1 MHFVGDGHQSQ
12 DVMSDDF
19 IVTVVLLGS
28 NSRSGE
34 AAGLVVDRGLV
45 CPKHFIY
52 RSLQLIPIVLERRRH
67 WGWAIALAV
76 LLTFL
81 CWKYLT
87 PSSTDPRHGSSSPLE
102 GNLETSQLN
111 QTFWPQLRGPTF
123 DSISAETGLA
133 DSWPEG
139 GPPLVWMK
147 ELGQGYSSFTAVGN
161 RVFTQTQNL
170 YQQSVV
176 CLDSATG
183 DTVWTH
189 HYGWPYDGGGL
200 YPGPRSTPTWHNG
213 RLYFAAPDG
222 MISCVIAGNG
232 KQVWSCNP
240 KKKYR
245 GLGTDFG
252 YASSPVIIDGRLIVP
267 VGGQDA
273 SVVAIDPRDGSTIWA
288 SGESS
293 ASYATPLPI
302 DWHGRSLV
310 VTPLENSIALFDV
323 ATGKQQWEIEFSQGY
338 DEHSAAP
345 IYKEPFLFV
354 ASPFKAGAKCYRL
367 VEADRAPVVQKTARE
382 LSTDNAAD
390 SDHDQLGTPVVAW
403 ETLKFSNDV
412 ASSVLVDGRVYGFDL
427 KDPQSRLNRPS
438 RGEFRCLDFET
449 GRIIWSTNKVGQA
462 NIIAA
467 DHKLILFTD
476 SGELILARSGSDEYT
491 ELARTQVFQDEI
503 CWTYPTLHHG
513 CVYLRTQTR
522 AACLYIGQAP
532 YDAKHAAHSVQT
544 IPRVHALDAKRLV
557 GGEREYPAT
566 APDWIEFLAWYKW
579 SLAGI
584 VFASLAAAVS
594 NLPTRGSIITGRFN
608 FWLTTIIVGMFGSPV
623 INGRQSEYVLL
634 WPLVLW
640 AAFQLTINV
649 ITLTEQSHNK
659 RSYRW
664 LSRSVGLLFIG
675 TCALYFHLCRSLGYA
690 IEWSFLTGFLPAF
703 AVVAI
708 ASRYLTKKHRY
719 WLVSDL
725 VVTTISFSAYFWF
738 SVIYIKWKLIVGS

>member
-1 MHFVGDGHQSQ
+1 M
-12 DVMSDDF
+12 
-19 IVTVVLLGS
+19 T
-28 NSRSGE
+28 
-34 AAGLVVDRGLV
+34 
-45 CPKHFIY
+45 
-52 RSLQLIPIVLERRRH
+52 PIVLKRRQNRT
-67 WGWAIALAV
+67 WAIALMV
-76 LLTFL
+76 LLSFMG
-81 CWKYLT
+81 WKYLT
-87 PSSTDPRHGSSSPLE
+87 PSSADAQHGSSSPVDSD
-102 GNLETSQLN
+102 LETSELK
-111 QTFWPQLRGPTF
+111 QTSWPQLRGPTF

-139 GPPLVWMK
+139 GPPLVWTR
-147 ELGQGYSSFTAVGN
+147 ELGQGYSSFAAVGN
-161 RVFTQTQNL
+161 CVFTQTQNL
-170 YQQSVV
+170 YQQSIV
-176 CLDSATG
+176 CLDAETG

-200 YPGPRSTPTWHNG
+200 YPGPRSTPTCHKG
-213 RLYFAAPDG
+213 HLYFAAPDG
-222 MISCVIAGNG
+222 TISCLIADSG
-232 KQVWSCNP
+232 KPVWTCNP

-252 YASSPVIIDGRLIVP
+252 YASSPVIVDDRLIVP
-267 VGGQDA
+267 VGGKDA
-273 SVVAIDPRDGSTIWA
+273 SVVALDLRDGSTIWT

-302 DWHGRSLV
+302 YWRGRSLV
-310 VTPLENSIALFDV
+310 VTPLENSIALCDV

-345 IYKEPFLFV
+345 IYREPFLFV

-367 VEADRAPVVQKTARE
+367 VEENQALNTQD
-382 LSTDNAAD
+382 AAD
-390 SDHDQLGTPVVAW
+390 MKVPNDLTEPEQQQLGTPVVAW
-403 ETLKFSNDV
+403 EALKFSNDV
-412 ASSVLVDGRVYGFDL
+412 ASSVLVDGRIYGFDL

-476 SGELILARSGSDEYT
+476 CGELILARSGTDEYT

-503 CWTYPTLHHG
+503 CWTYPTLHKG

-522 AACLYIGQAP
+522 AACLYLGQAP
-532 YDAKHAAHSVQT
+532 YNAKRPALSVLS
-544 IPRVHALDAKRLV
+544 IPRVHVLDAKWLV

-566 APDWIEFLAWYKW
+566 VPDWIEFLAWYKW

-594 NLPTRGSIITGRFN
+594 NLLTRGSARTGRIN
-608 FWLTTIIVGMFGSPV
+608 FWLTTIAAGVFGSPI
-623 INGRQSEYVLL
+623 INSRQSEYVLL

-640 AAFQLTINV
+640 AAFQMTINV
-649 ITLTEQSHNK
+649 ITLTEQSHDRK
-659 RSYRW
+659 SYRW
-664 LSRSVGLLFIG
+664 LSRTMGLFFIG
-675 TCALYFHLCRSLGYA
+675 TCALYFHLCRSMGYA

-703 AVVAI
+703 AVAAM
-708 ASRYLTKKHRY
+708 ASRYLTAKYRY
-719 WLVSDL
+719 WLISDL
-725 VVTTISFSAYFWF
+725 VVSTISFSAYFWF

>member
-1 MHFVGDGHQSQ
+1 M
-12 DVMSDDF
+12 
-19 IVTVVLLGS
+19 
-28 NSRSGE
+28 
-34 AAGLVVDRGLV
+34 
-45 CPKHFIY
+45 
-52 RSLQLIPIVLERRRH
+52 IPIVLERR
-67 WGWAIALAV
+67 WKWTWAIALVA
-76 LLTFL
+76 LLSFIG
-81 CWKYLT
+81 WKYLT
-87 PSSTDPRHGSSSPLE
+87 PSSADPKHGSSSPVNDDLK
-102 GNLETSQLN
+102 TSELN
-111 QTFWPQLRGPTF
+111 QTSWPQLRGPTF

-133 DSWPEG
+133 DSWPEE
-139 GPPLVWMK
+139 GPPLVWTK
-147 ELGQGYSSFTAVGN
+147 ELGQGYSSFAAVGN

-176 CLDSATG
+176 CLDSTTG

-222 MISCVIAGNG
+222 TISCLIADSG
-232 KQVWSCNP
+232 KPVWSCNP

-252 YASSPVIIDGRLIVP
+252 YASSPVIVDDRLIIP

-273 SVVAIDPRDGSTIWA
+273 SVVALDPRDGSTIWT

-302 DWHGRSLV
+302 HWHGRSLV

-345 IYKEPFLFV
+345 IYREPFLLV

-367 VEADRAPVVQKTARE
+367 VEEDQAANIQ
-382 LSTDNAAD
+382 NAAD
-390 SDHDQLGTPVVAW
+390 TNVPNDPTEPDQQQPGTPVVAW
-403 ETLKFSNDV
+403 EALKFSNDV
-412 ASSVLVDGRVYGFDL
+412 ASSVLVNGRVYGFDL

-462 NIIAA
+462 NVIAA
-467 DHKLILFTD
+467 DRKLILFTD
-476 SGELILARSGSDEYT
+476 SGELILARSGTDEYE

-503 CWTYPTLHHG
+503 CWTYPTLHRG

-522 AACLYIGQAP
+522 AACLYLGQAP
-532 YDAKHAAHSVQT
+532 YNAKLPALSVQA
-544 IPRVHALDAKRLV
+544 IPRVHVLDAKWLI

-566 APDWIEFLAWYKW
+566 VPDWNEFFAWYKW
-579 SLAGI
+579 SMAGLLLI
-584 VFASLAAAVS
+584 SLAAGISSLV
-594 NLPTRGSIITGRFN
+594 TRGSITVGRVVY
-608 FWLTTIIVGMFGSPV
+608 WLTTIAIGVLGSPF
-623 INGRQSEYVLL
+623 INTRQSEYVLL

-640 AAFQLTINV
+640 STFQLTINT
-649 ITLTEQSHNK
+649 ITWTERLADRK
-659 RSYRW
+659 FYRW
-664 LSRSVGLLFIG
+664 HSRASGLFFIG

-703 AVVAI
+703 AVAAM
-708 ASRYLTKKHRY
+708 ASRYLTTRRRY
-719 WLVSDL
+719 WQISDL
-725 VVTTISFSAYFWF
+725 VVSAISFSAYFWF